1 MVRLTN
7 QNDLIFTILQKKSEY
22 YNKTLLGEQSV
33 EEAYRIC

>member
-1 MVRLTN
+1 MIRLTN

-22 YNKTLLGEQSV
+22 FNKILLGEQSA